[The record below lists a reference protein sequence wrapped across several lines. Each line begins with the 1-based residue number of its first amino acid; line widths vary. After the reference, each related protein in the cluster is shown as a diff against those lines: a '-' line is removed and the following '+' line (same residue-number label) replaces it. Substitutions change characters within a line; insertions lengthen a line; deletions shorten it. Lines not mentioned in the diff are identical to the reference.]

1 MKAFH
6 GSPPSVGR
14 SKYKSVIEAIKRL
27 VNGFEISTKITLG
40 YSACFILLLFV
51 INAAMWVGVMNALY
65 VPAEKTIRFSMER
78 IEKVFSEL
86 EKNYDTFNPNSF
98 RGALIAGVVL
108 RVVDER
114 GEVFID
120 TDENYPSI
128 EMFYAG
134 LLVDPPF
141 FAENEWE
148 ISKIGSALV
157 YCAKMNYTHDG
168 ETVTLYFFR
177 TITSEL
183 KLFDDLERFLL
194 ILDLIGVLLAIGAG
208 WILSTRVLTPIK
220 TMNALA
226 REIAFEKMSGRI
238 PIGTANDEL
247 NELAKTLN
255 EMLDRLQ
262 GGINKQQKFVSD
274 ASHEL
279 RTPAAVIKGY
289 IEFIETYGTA
299 DEALLKEN
307 LKVIGSEAQNMQ
319 NLLEN
324 LLFLSRTDQNRQRL
338 NKKILDLDDIVGDVM
353 SKMKTVVKSHEVEL
367 IANDPAKIFGDE
379 TTIRQMLRIFL
390 DNAVKYTPEGGSIK
404 VASTVAGD
412 KISLSISDS
421 GIGIA
426 PENQKK
432 IFDRFFRIDSEDLV
446 SEANG
451 SGLGL
456 SIAKW
461 IADSHEIKISVASEP
476 SKGTTFTLEIPIAH
490 EN

>member
-1 MKAFH
+1 M
-6 GSPPSVGR
+6 
-14 SKYKSVIEAIKRL
+14 SVIKKIKRKI
-27 VNGFEISTKITLG
+27 NGFEISTKITIG
-40 YSACFILLLFV
+40 YAACFAILLV
-51 INAAMWVGVMNALY
+51 IINFAMWLGVMMALY
-65 VPAEKTIRFSMER
+65 SPAERTIRYSVEQIREIF
-78 IEKVFSEL
+78 KEL
-86 EKNYDTFNPNSF
+86 EENYISYNPNVF
-98 RGALIAGVVL
+98 RGALVAGVVL

-114 GEVFID
+114 GNVFID
-120 TDENYPSI
+120 TDKNYPSI
-128 EMFYAG
+128 EMFNKG
-134 LLVDPPF
+134 ILKDPPLF
-141 FAENEWE
+141 SADEFE
-148 ISKIGSALV
+148 IARIGSALI
-157 YCAKMNYTHDG
+157 YCDKIDYTHDD

-183 KLFDDLERFLL
+183 KLFDDLEKFLL
-194 ILDLIGVLLAIGAG
+194 TLDVVGIFLSICAG
-208 WILSTRVLTPIK
+208 RALSRRILTPIK
-220 TMNALA
+220 TMNELA
-226 REIAFEKMSGRI
+226 REIAFEKMGGRI

-255 EMLDRLQ
+255 QMLDRLQ

-299 DEALLKEN
+299 DEALLREN
-307 LKVIGSEAQNMQ
+307 LKIIGSEAQNMQ
-319 NLLEN
+319 ALLEN
-324 LLFLSRTDQNRQRL
+324 LLFLSRTDQHRQKL
-338 NKKILDLDDIVGDVM
+338 NKKTLDLDDIVGDVM
-353 SKMKTVVKSHEVEL
+353 SKMKTVVKTHKVEL
-367 IANDPAKIFGDE
+367 TKNTPAQIFGDE

-404 VASTVAGD
+404 VSSVIDGD
-412 KISLSISDS
+412 KILLSISDS

-426 PENQKK
+426 PENVDK

-461 IADSHEIKISVASEP
+461 IADNHGIKISVASELG
-476 SKGTTFTLEIPIAH
+476 KGTTFTLIVPVKK
-490 EN
+490 